1 MFESV
6 RRHQRIFLG
15 VILLLI
21 IPSFVVVG
29 AWDLIAPGGGAN
41 TVAKVGKREITFQQ
55 WEQSH
60 QQAIEQVRAQL
71 GGRIDPSIL
80 DSSASRLSTLNDL
93 VNQQILF
100 AAAVDLKV
108 RVTDEQM
115 RRAIA
120 SIPAVQKNGQFDMA
134 LYQQALKAQ
143 GLTAEGFEQRVRA
156 DMLTEILPASI
167 AGSSM
172 APRSVARRLA
182 QLSAETRT
190 VRVKKF
196 AAADYASSVKV
207 TDAEIEEF
215 YKSNSAQFQTPEE
228 LDIAIVAFA
237 KPGSADMVEQ
247 FSNLVYEQSD
257 TLDPAAKKV
266 GLPIHT
272 VKGVRRTGPTS
283 IAPPEVLRA
292 LSDPKFMAA
301 LFGSDT
307 IVNRRNTEAIEIGPG
322 LLASARVIAHRPA
335 APIALAAVKAQIE
348 RSIRDRKA
356 SELASQ
362 AAESAVKEFASSKT
376 LPSGTTAARPLGR
389 ADLQKQTSE
398 LPAEVLQAVFTAEL
412 KSLPAT
418 VTVPA
423 SSRNNAAWLVVVES
437 AQVPGPDAQVVKDQL
452 GRYFQILEQTAAR
465 DTLDRWV
472 ELKRQSS
479 GVKTY
484 PEKIAKSDAR

>member
-41 TVAKVGKREITFQQ
+41 TVAKVGKREISLQQ

-167 AGSSM
+167 AGTSM

-182 QLSAETRT
+182 QLAAETRT

-196 AAADYASSVKV
+196 AAADFAS
-207 TDAEIEEF
+207 
-215 YKSNSAQFQTPEE
+215 
-228 LDIAIVAFA
+228 
-237 KPGSADMVEQ
+237 
-247 FSNLVYEQSD
+247 
-257 TLDPAAKKV
+257 
-266 GLPIHT
+266 
-272 VKGVRRTGPTS
+272 
-283 IAPPEVLRA
+283 
-292 LSDPKFMAA
+292 
-301 LFGSDT
+301 
-307 IVNRRNTEAIEIGPG
+307 
-322 LLASARVIAHRPA
+322 
-335 APIALAAVKAQIE
+335 AVKAP
-348 RSIRDRKA
+348 RPKSFTKLTRH
-356 SELASQ
+356 
-362 AAESAVKEFASSKT
+362 SSRRQKSWT
-376 LPSGTTAARPLGR
+376 LPSSLLPSRARPIW
-389 ADLQKQTSE
+389 S
-398 LPAEVLQAVFTAEL
+398 
-412 KSLPAT
+412 S
-418 VTVPA
+418 
-423 SSRNNAAWLVVVES
+423 SSRTWSTSSRTPWIPL
-437 AQVPGPDAQVVKDQL
+437 Q
-452 GRYFQILEQTAAR
+452 R
-465 DTLDRWV
+465 RWGF
-472 ELKRQSS
+472 RF
-479 GVKTY
+479 
-484 PEKIAKSDAR
+484 IR

>member
-29 AWDLIAPGGGAN
+29 AWDLIAPGGGRN
-41 TVAKVGKREITFQQ
+41 TVAKVGKREISLQQ
-55 WEQSH
+55 WEQAH

-71 GGRIDPSIL
+71 GGRIDPAIL
-80 DSSASRLSTLNDL
+80 DSSASRQSTLNDL
-93 VNQQILF
+93 VNQQVLLS
-100 AAAVDLKV
+100 AAVDLKV

-156 DMLTEILPASI
+156 DMLAEILPASI

-172 APRSVARRLA
+172 APRSVVRRLA
-182 QLSAETRT
+182 QLSAETRN
-190 VRVKKF
+190 VRIKKF
-196 AAADYASSVKV
+196 AAADYASTVKV
-207 TDAEIEEF
+207 TDAEVEEF
-215 YKSNSAQFQTPEE
+215 YKTNSAQFQTPEE
-228 LDIAIVAFA
+228 VDIAIVAFA

-266 GLPIHT
+266 GLPVHT
-272 VKGVRRTGPTS
+272 VRSVRRSGPTS

-292 LSDPKFMAA
+292 LSDQKFIAA
-301 LFGSDT
+301 LFSSDT
-307 IVNRRNTEAIEIGPG
+307 LVNKRNTEAIEIGPG
-322 LLASARVIAHRPA
+322 LLASARVIAHRPS

-356 SELASQ
+356 YELASQ
-362 AAESAVKEFASSKT
+362 AAETAVKEFAANKA
-376 LPSGTTAARPLGR
+376 LPAGTAPARALSR
-389 ADLQKQTSE
+389 NDLQKQAADM
-398 LPAEVLQAVFTAEL
+398 PGEVLQAIFTAEL
-412 KSLPAT
+412 KTLPAT

-423 SSRNNAAWLVVVES
+423 SNRNNAAWLLVVES
-437 AQVPGPDAQVVKDQL
+437 AQVPASDAQVVKDQL
-452 GRYFQILEQTAAR
+452 SRYFQILEQTAAR

-472 ELKRQSS
+472 ELQRQSI